1 MRILDD
7 VLAHNELN
15 GSFFVVC
22 TRLPLTTWGR
32 QIGHTPHHPASTPP
46 SHHHTFRAHSLLQY
60 PPPSL
65 PSLIIIIIMA
75 SGSTA
80 TPLEFPHTLT
90 VTLPLPTPRVAT
102 ILADSLSVDEE
113 LSPFVHRTFET
124 NGSDLVIKY
133 AATTARMLRVSTNG
147 VFESVKTLLET
158 AKELDLEELEKGE

>member
-1 MRILDD
+1 MRALDG
-7 VLAHNELN
+7 VVAHNELN
-15 GSFFVVC
+15 GEFFCSVHSPRGVAK
-22 TRLPLTTWGR
+22 
-32 QIGHTPHHPASTPP
+32 IGHTPHHPASTPP

-60 PPPSL
+60 PPPSS
-65 PSLIIIIIMA
+65 PSLIIIITMA
-75 SGSTA
+75 SGN

-90 VTLPLPTPRVAT
+90 VTLPLPTPRLAT